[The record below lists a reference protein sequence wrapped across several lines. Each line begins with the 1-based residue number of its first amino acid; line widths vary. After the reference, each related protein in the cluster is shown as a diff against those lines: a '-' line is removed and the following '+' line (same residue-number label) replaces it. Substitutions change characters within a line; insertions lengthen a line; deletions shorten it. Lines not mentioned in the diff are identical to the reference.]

1 MSVHGK
7 AGHEDG
13 WNRMAGP
20 WCGRLRS
27 VFGCAFLFTF
37 ILTIG
42 FGGAVVPAWAEAS
55 RQYRLGSGDLLRI
68 VVFGHKDLSGEFEVK
83 GSGHVSLPLIREV
96 KAAGLTLRQFEQA
109 VIDSLKPDF
118 LLNPRVSVDVLNYR
132 PFYIL
137 GEVKRP
143 GSYPYVSGMTVV
155 NAIALAGGYTYRAKE
170 KEVLIMRARDAE
182 RKQEPADHETVVL
195 PGDVI
200 EVPERFW

>member
-1 MSVHGK
+1 MF
-7 AGHEDG
+7 
-13 WNRMAGP
+13 RY
-20 WCGRLRS
+20 
-27 VFGCAFLFTF
+27 AFLLAF

-42 FGGAVVPAWAEAS
+42 FGGAVAPVWAEAS
-55 RQYRLGSGDLLRI
+55 RDYQLGPGDLLRI
-68 VVFGHKDLSGEFEVK
+68 VVFGHEDLSGEFEVK
-83 GSGHVSLPLIREV
+83 GTGHVSLPLIREV

-132 PFYIL
+132 PFYII

-143 GSYPYVSGMTVV
+143 GSYPYVNGMTVV
-155 NAIALAGGYTYRAKE
+155 NAIALAGGYTYRAQE
-170 KEVLIMRARDAE
+170 NEVLITRERDAG
-182 RKQEPADHETVVL
+182 RKQEPADHQTVVL

>member
-1 MSVHGK
+1 MNT
-7 AGHEDG
+7 DG
-13 WNRMAGP
+13 GNRMAGVKRDFP
-20 WCGRLRS
+20 PRDMFRH
-27 VFGCAFLFTF
+27 VFLFAF
-37 ILTIG
+37 ILTVG
-42 FGGAVVPAWAEAS
+42 FGGAVAPAWAQAS
-55 RQYRLGSGDLLRI
+55 RDYQLGSGDLLRI
-68 VVFGHKDLSGEFEVK
+68 VVFGHEDLSGEFEVK

-96 KAAGLTLRQFEQA
+96 KAIGLTLRQFEQA
-109 VIDSLKPDF
+109 VIDALKPDF

-132 PFYIL
+132 PFYII

-143 GSYPYVSGMTVV
+143 GSYPYVNGMTIV

-170 KEVLIMRARDAE
+170 KEVLITRARDAE

>member
-1 MSVHGK
+1 MNT
-7 AGHEDG
+7 DG
-13 WNRMAGP
+13 WNRMAGA

-27 VFGCAFLFTF
+27 VFGCAFLFAF

-42 FGGAVVPAWAEAS
+42 FGGAVAPAWAEGS
-55 RQYRLGSGDLLRI
+55 REYRLGPGDLLRI
-68 VVFGHKDLSGEFEVK
+68 VVFGHEDLSGEFEVK

-96 KAAGLTLRQFEQA
+96 KAQGLTLRQFEQA
-109 VIDSLKPDF
+109 VTDALKPDF
-118 LLNPRVSVDVLNYR
+118 LINPRVSVDVLNYR
-132 PFYIL
+132 PFYII

-143 GSYPYVSGMTVV
+143 GSYPYVNGMTIV

-170 KEVLIMRARDAE
+170 NEVLITRARDAK
-182 RKQEPADHETVVL
+182 RKQDPADHQTVVL

>member
-1 MSVHGK
+1 MNS
-7 AGHEDG
+7 DG
-13 WNRMAGP
+13 RNRMASA

-27 VFGCAFLFTF
+27 VFGCAFLFAF
-37 ILTIG
+37 ILTVG
-42 FGGAVVPAWAEAS
+42 FGGAVAPVWAEAP
-55 RQYRLGSGDLLRI
+55 RDYQLGPGDLLRI
-68 VVFGHKDLSGEFEVK
+68 VVFGHEDLSGEFEVK
-83 GSGHVSLPLIREV
+83 GTGHVSLPLIREV
-96 KAAGLTLRQFEQA
+96 KAAGLTIRQFEQA
-109 VIDSLKPDF
+109 VIEALKPDF

-132 PFYIL
+132 PFYII

-143 GSYPYVSGMTVV
+143 GSYPYVNGMTVV

-170 KEVLIMRARDAE
+170 NEVLITRARDAE

>member
-1 MSVHGK
+1 MNSDGK
-7 AGHEDG
+7 NRVAG
-13 WNRMAGP
+13 A

-27 VFGCAFLFTF
+27 IFGCAFLFAL
-37 ILTIG
+37 ILTAG
-42 FGGAVVPAWAEAS
+42 FGGAVAQVWAAGS
-55 RQYRLGSGDLLRI
+55 ADYRLGPGDLLRV
-68 VVFGHKDLSGEFEVK
+68 VVFGHEDLSGEFEVK

-109 VIDSLKPDF
+109 VINSLKPNF
-118 LLNPRVSVDVLNYR
+118 LINPRVSVDILNYR
-132 PFYIL
+132 PFYII

-143 GSYPYVSGMTVV
+143 GSYPYVNGMKVV
-155 NAIALAGGYTYRAKE
+155 NAIALAGGYTYRAQE
-170 KEVLIMRARDAE
+170 KEVLIMRARDAA

>member
-1 MSVHGK
+1 MNT
-7 AGHEDG
+7 DG
-13 WNRMAGP
+13 WNRMADP

-27 VFGCAFLFTF
+27 VFGCAFLVAF

-42 FGGAVVPAWAEAS
+42 FGGAVAQVWAEGS
-55 RQYRLGSGDLLRI
+55 GEYRLGPGDLLRV
-68 VVFGHKDLSGEFEVK
+68 VVFGHEDLSGEFEVK

-96 KAAGLTLRQFEQA
+96 KAQGLTLRQFEQA
-109 VIDSLKPDF
+109 VTDVLKPDF
-118 LLNPRVSVDVLNYR
+118 LINPRVSVDVLNYR
-132 PFYIL
+132 PFYII

-143 GSYPYVSGMTVV
+143 GSYPYVNGMTVV

-170 KEVLIMRARDAE
+170 KEVLITRARDAG
-182 RKQEPADHETVVL
+182 RKQEPADHETRVL

>member
-1 MSVHGK
+1 MNS
-7 AGHEDG
+7 DG
-13 WNRMAGP
+13 RNRMASA
-20 WCGRLRS
+20 WCGRLRG
-27 VFGCAFLFTF
+27 VFGCAFLFAF
-37 ILTIG
+37 IITAG
-42 FGGAVVPAWAEAS
+42 FGGAVAPAWAAGS
-55 RQYRLGSGDLLRI
+55 VDYLLGPGDLLRV
-68 VVFGHKDLSGEFEVK
+68 VVFGHEDLSGEFEVK

-96 KAAGLTLRQFEQA
+96 QAEGLTLRQFEQA

-132 PFYIL
+132 PFYII

-143 GSYPYVSGMTVV
+143 GSYPYVNGMTVV

-170 KEVLIMRARDAE
+170 NDVLITRARDAAN
-182 RKQEPADHETVVL
+182 KQEPADHQTVVL